1 MILLDTSVLIEMF
14 RVKDK
19 KTTFFYRLANENND
33 FAISIITHYEI
44 LRGSNSIQDSF
55 WTDLLK
61 EISIIPFDLRSSNE
75 AIGVYKLLK
84 MQNSMID
91 LADLLIAAT
100 ALAYNLNLATLNF
113 KDFGKIPNLNILKM
127 IIC

>member
-19 KTTFFYRLANENND
+19 TLSFFYRLSNDNDD

-44 LRGSNSIQDSF
+44 LRGCNNAQEIF
-55 WTDLLK
+55 WWKFLK
-61 EISIIPFDLRSSNE
+61 NIKVIPFDLLSSNE
-75 AIGVYKLLK
+75 AIEIYKFLK
-84 MQNSMID
+84 RRNQMID

-100 ALAYNLNLATLNF
+100 ALSHKLDFATLNLKHF
-113 KDFGKIPNLNILKM
+113 SKIPNLNILK
-127 IIC
+127 